1 MELELPAEA
10 RALLDAVVAIGS
22 DLDLRG
28 VLRRIVETSC
38 TLTGAE
44 YGVLGTVDGSRP
56 FEPDDE
62 HGAFLDLITHGI
74 SEEEVARI
82 GKMPAG
88 HGLIGAVPEQ
98 RTPLRVDHL
107 SDHPESVG
115 YPSSHPPID
124 RFLGAPVPVG
134 GQAFGHLYLGKRA
147 DDAPFTATDQ
157 ALVEALARAA
167 GVTIA
172 NARAYEE
179 SERRRTWL
187 HAAEQVSAGL
197 SPAVTAEDAVQHMV
211 ASLQRVSRARTV
223 AVVRQTGGVLEVDA
237 VAGQDDDLDALLD
250 AVADEVRR
258 ADQTGEI
265 FRLEREGARVTIV
278 VPMRTQL
285 ARSGVLVGDHL
296 DGTGAPR
303 ADELDL
309 VRALADQLGVALD
322 RAAAFRERHELL
334 LAKDRDRIARDL
346 HDLVIQRLF
355 ATGMQLQGA
364 GKLPA
369 EQMRARVGEAVAE
382 LDIAIKDLRSTIFEL
397 GRGGT
402 GALLDSARAL
412 LRDYSAVLGF
422 VPLLRSSGPVDRA
435 VQPVTADQ
443 LLLALREAL
452 SNVARHAGA
461 STATVELAAGPAWL
475 TLRVSDDGR
484 GFDAGAVVEGRGLG
498 NLRHRAESLGG
509 ELRVTTGDNGGTTVE
524 WIVPVD
530 R

>member
-38 TLTGAE
+38 RLTGAE
-44 YGVLGTVDGSRP
+44 YGVLGTVEGPGP
-56 FEPDDE
+56 FEPNDE
-62 HGAFLDLITHGI
+62 EGAFVDLITYGV
-74 SEEEVARI
+74 SEEEIANL
-82 GKMPAG
+82 GTMPAG
-88 HGLIGAVPEQ
+88 HGLIGAVPKE
-98 RTPLRVDHL
+98 RTAMRVDRVHE
-107 SDHPESVG
+107 HPESVG
-115 YPSSHPPID
+115 YPDHHPPID

-134 GQAFGHLYLGKRA
+134 GHAFGHLYLGKRA
-147 DDAPFTATDQ
+147 DADPFTPTDQ

-187 HAAEQVSAGL
+187 HAAEQVSAVL
-197 SPAVTAEDAVQHMV
+197 APAVTAEDAIQHMV
-211 ASLQRVSRARTV
+211 TSLQEVSRARSV
-223 AVVRQTGGVLEVDA
+223 AVVRNTAGVLEVDA
-237 VAGQDDDLDALLD
+237 VAGDADGLQALLD
-250 AVADEVRR
+250 SVADEIRL
-258 ADQTGEI
+258 AEETGEV
-265 FRLEREGARVTIV
+265 FRLQQGVDRVTIV

-285 ARSGVLVGDHL
+285 ARSGVLVGDHVE
-296 DGTGAPR
+296 GIAAPR
-303 ADELDL
+303 ADELHL
-309 VRALADQLGVALD
+309 VRAFADQLGVTLD

-364 GKLPA
+364 AHLPPD
-369 EQMRARVGEAVAE
+369 ELRSRVGAAVAE
-382 LDIAIKDLRSTIFEL
+382 LDVAIRDLRSTIYEL

-412 LRDYSAVLGF
+412 VRDYSAVLGF
-422 VPLLRSSGPVDRA
+422 VPLLRSSGPVDHA
-435 VQPVTADQ
+435 VQAVTADQ

-452 SNVARHAGA
+452 SNVARHAEA
-461 STATVELAAGPAWL
+461 STATVELSAGPAWL
-475 TLRVSDDGR
+475 SLKVTDDGR
-484 GFDAGAVVEGRGLG
+484 GFDSCTVALGRGLG

-509 ELRVTTGDNGGTTVE
+509 EFRVTTGPSGTTVE